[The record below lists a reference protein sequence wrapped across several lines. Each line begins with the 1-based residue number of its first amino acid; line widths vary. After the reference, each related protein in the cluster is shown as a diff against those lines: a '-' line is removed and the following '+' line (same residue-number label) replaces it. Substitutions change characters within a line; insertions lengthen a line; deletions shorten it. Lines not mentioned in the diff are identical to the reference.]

1 MISFFSGQTARVV
14 GVMIL
19 TFVLAVIGTFGF
31 YYSYELAAAS
41 FVLIVPLIFAQV
53 LNIRLA
59 YRLEREGMFGAPL
72 RRALLRRRFWNQVLG
87 MLSIVAIAG
96 VAFVTFAPELCH
108 LVLRAFLAARERLG
122 AAPWIVSPPFSLQ
135 T

>member
-1 MISFFSGQTARVV
+1 MLSRADKSPQTAADVDAMAHIQARRVISFFSGQTARVV

-96 VAFVTFAPELCH
+96 VAFVTFA
-108 LVLRAFLAARERLG
+108 RNFAI
-122 AAPWIVSPPFSLQ
+122 WY
-135 T
+135 